1 MYIFTKLAAIFILSI
16 SAANAGEVLESVT
29 VVNKLH
35 ESLLTTMKLGDKKSP
50 SERYNLLE
58 PIISQS
64 FDFPKIARIVTGRH
78 WKNASKT
85 DQKHFKNSLLR
96 LGTSSYISNFK
107 EYSGHH
113 FKVIQST
120 EFDKKAIVETA
131 LIDSED
137 NSIKI
142 KYMLQKKESVW
153 RIINVIAEGV
163 SDLSI
168 KRADYTLFLGSN
180 SLGALAKTL
189 NNKIQLSR

>member
-1 MYIFTKLAAIFILSI
+1 MYIFTKLTVIFILSI
-16 SAANAGEVLESVT
+16 SALSAGEVLEPVK

-35 ESLLTTMKLGDKKSP
+35 ESLLTAMKLGDKKGP

-78 WKNASKT
+78 WKSASKT
-85 DQKHFKNSLLR
+85 DQNQFKNSLLR
-96 LGTSSYISNFK
+96 LGTSSYASNFK

-113 FKVIQST
+113 FKVIKSK
-120 EFDKKAIVETA
+120 EFGKKAIVETT

-142 KYMLQKKESVW
+142 KYMLQKKENMW

-163 SDLSI
+163 SDLSL
-168 KRADYTLFLGSN
+168 KRADYTLFLESN
-180 SLGALAKTL
+180 SLGVLAKTL
-189 NNKIQLSR
+189 NNKTQLSH